1 MLTGLERLTSRR
13 NWLVPGVNIWGL
25 AGIGEVYFLAAE
37 EVDMETSIYFGY
49 ADIGQAE
56 QEVRYE
62 QLTDHRG
69 NNLPATI
76 DSPHIVPLSRSQYPV
91 FLVGDGSD
99 EQFRVARSPEAP
111 GPVLADLLV
120 MEMGA

>member
-13 NWLVPGVNIWGL
+13 TWLVPGISIWGL
-25 AGIGEVYFLAAE
+25 AGIGDVYFLAAE
-37 EVDMETSIYFGY
+37 EVDTNTSIYFGQ

-69 NNLPATI
+69 NNLPVAI
-76 DSPHIVPLSRSQYPV
+76 DSPHIIPMSRSQYPV

-99 EQFRVARSPEAP
+99 EKFKIARSPVAP
-111 GPVLADLLV
+111 GPVSADLLV